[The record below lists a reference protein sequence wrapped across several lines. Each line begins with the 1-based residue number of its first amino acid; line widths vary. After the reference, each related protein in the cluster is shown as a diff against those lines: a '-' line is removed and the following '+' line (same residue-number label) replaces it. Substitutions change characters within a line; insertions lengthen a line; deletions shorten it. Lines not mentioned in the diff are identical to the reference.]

1 MHSYY
6 THARGRSR
14 QRLLTCRYPSRSR
27 RNAQSTMQ
35 WEFIV
40 VGLPFLAQLSPS
52 VLQQGAELS
61 DSHRLGAEPRRIQAC
76 CSAVQALCGSTSFA
90 SPPKRKVSTAT
101 ALLRVAAGIG

>member
-40 VGLPFLAQLSPS
+40 AGLPFLAQLSPS

-61 DSHRLGAEPRRIQAC
+61 DSHRLGAPPHTGMLLCCASVVRVYFLCFSTQA
-76 CSAVQALCGSTSFA
+76 A
-90 SPPKRKVSTAT
+90 S
-101 ALLRVAAGIG
+101 